1 MSKKT
6 VIDLYFDVISP
17 YSRIA
22 FESLLRYEKSWPI
35 EVNLVPFFL
44 GGVMKATG
52 NKPPMMTPAKAIY
65 MNKDLQRNADYWGVK
80 LVPPKDLMETLLNR
94 GSLMAQ
100 RFLTAI
106 DARNKEH
113 VAPVA
118 RELWERV
125 WVRNE
130 TIHMIS
136 DLREAKDE
144 MMAKIRLYEKRRL
157 ELTVDKL
164 PYWRFFHS
172 RLRLIDFVFV
182 YNLAKDE
189 MMAKI
194 RLYEK
199 RRLELTVDKLPYWRF
214 FHSRLRKDADER
226 TSGRWR
232 GSSSQKK
239 LIAYEEM

>member
-22 FESLLRYEKSWPI
+22 FEQFQSLLRYEKSWPI

-136 DLREAKDE
+136 DLREA
-144 MMAKIRLYEKRRL
+144 AEK
-157 ELTVDKL
+157 VKL
-164 PYWRFFHS
+164 P
-172 RLRLIDFVFV
+172 
-182 YNLAKDE
+182 NAE
-189 MMAKI
+189 A
-194 RLYEK
+194 
-199 RRLELTVDKLPYWRF
+199 
-214 FHSRLRKDADER
+214 
-226 TSGRWR
+226 
-232 GSSSQKK
+232 
-239 LIAYEEM
+239 LIAACNSTSVKETIKKRTETAVNQGCFGAPWIVVHKGEREECFFGSDRMPLIAHTLGCTFDGPYPLRSNI